1 MKLIRSPWMSAITAL
16 VIGVSIG
23 IASSVHAERVET
35 RLPVD
40 DVRMFSQVLE
50 RIKQAYVED
59 VEDSELIE
67 NAIEGMLS
75 GLDPHSDYLTPDDFK
90 DLREST
96 RGEFG
101 GLGIEISL
109 DETGFVRVVAP
120 IDDTPAYRAGMQSG
134 DLITQIDDTPVKGM
148 SIGDAVN
155 LMRGRPGTEVTL
167 TVAREGESQPLEIEI
182 TRDIIQVT
190 SIRNRM
196 IEPGVGYIRISQF
209 QERTGQDFVEA
220 MESLREENEGALD
233 GLVLD
238 LRNNPGG
245 VLQASV
251 DVVDAL
257 ISQGLIVYTEGR
269 LPNSAS
275 EFEANADDPSEG
287 VNLVVLINGGSASA
301 SEIVA
306 GAIQDHRRGIIMG
319 TRSFGKGSVQTILPL
334 NDNHAIKLTT
344 ARYYT
349 PDGRSIQAQG
359 IEPDIEVRPGK
370 LTQENGN
377 PYYSEAN
384 LAGHLTNG
392 QVDETDAET
401 DEQADDVESDST
413 SESTSEDEA
422 EADNELI
429 NDYQLYQA
437 VTLLKG
443 MRVLNAAR

>member
-1 MKLIRSPWMSAITAL
+1 MKLIRSPWLSAITAL

-75 GLDPHSDYLTPDDFK
+75 GLDPHSDYLTPEDFE

-155 LMRGRPGTEVTL
+155 LMRGRPGTQVTL

-196 IEPGVGYIRISQF
+196 IEPGVGYVRISQF
-209 QERTGQDFVEA
+209 QERTGRDFVEA
-220 MESLREENEGALD
+220 MESLREENDGALD

-257 ISQGLIVYTEGR
+257 ITQGLIVYTEGR

-275 EFEANADDPSEG
+275 EFEANSDDPSEG

-306 GAIQDHRRGIIMG
+306 GAVQDHRRGIIMG

-349 PDGRSIQAQG
+349 PNGRSIQAQG

-392 QVDETDAET
+392 NEEESEAE
-401 DEQADDVESDST
+401 DQASDSET
-413 SESTSEDEA
+413 ESEEA
-422 EADNELI
+422 EADNEI
-429 NDYQLYQA
+429 IDDYQLYQA

-443 MRVLNAAR
+443 MRVLNASR

>member
-1 MKLIRSPWMSAITAL
+1 MKLIRSPWLSAITAL

-59 VEDSELIE
+59 VEDRELIE

-75 GLDPHSDYLTPDDFK
+75 GLDPHSDYLTPEDFE

-155 LMRGRPGTEVTL
+155 LMRGRPGTDVRL
-167 TVAREGESQPLEIEI
+167 TVAREGETQPLEFEI

-196 IEPGVGYIRISQF
+196 IEPGVGYVRISQF
-209 QERTGQDFVEA
+209 QERTGRDFVEA
-220 MESLREENEGALD
+220 MASLRTENEGALD

-275 EFEANADDPSEG
+275 EFEANSDDPSEG

-306 GAIQDHRRGIIMG
+306 GAVQDHRRGVIMG

-344 ARYYT
+344 ARYFT
-349 PDGRSIQAQG
+349 PNGRSIQAQG
-359 IEPDIEVRPGK
+359 IEPDIIVNPGK

-384 LAGHLTNG
+384 LAGHLLNG
-392 QVDETDAET
+392 NEEEPVDSESEEAEETE
-401 DEQADDVESDST
+401 ESDVEAST
-413 SESTSEDEA
+413 
-422 EADNELI
+422 ELI
-429 NDYQLYQA
+429 DDYQLFQA

-443 MRVLNAAR
+443 MRVLNASR

>member
-422 EADNELI
+422 AADNELI

>member
-1 MKLIRSPWMSAITAL
+1 MKLIRSPWLSAITAL

-75 GLDPHSDYLTPDDFK
+75 GLDPHSDYLTPEDFE

-155 LMRGRPGTEVTL
+155 LMRGRPGTDVRL
-167 TVAREGESQPLEIEI
+167 TVAREGETQPLEFEI

-196 IEPGVGYIRISQF
+196 IEPGVGYVRISQF
-209 QERTGQDFVEA
+209 QERTGRDFVEA
-220 MESLREENEGALD
+220 MASLRTENEGALD

-275 EFEANADDPSEG
+275 EFEANSDDPSEG

-306 GAIQDHRRGIIMG
+306 GAVQDHRRGVIMG

-344 ARYYT
+344 ARYFT
-349 PDGRSIQAQG
+349 PNGRSIQAQG
-359 IEPDIEVRPGK
+359 IEPDIIVNPGK

-384 LAGHLTNG
+384 LAGHLLNG
-392 QVDETDAET
+392 NEEEPVDSESEEAEETE
-401 DEQADDVESDST
+401 ESDVEAST
-413 SESTSEDEA
+413 
-422 EADNELI
+422 ELI
-429 NDYQLYQA
+429 DDYQLFQA

-443 MRVLNAAR
+443 MRVLNASR

>member
-1 MKLIRSPWMSAITAL
+1 MKLIRSPWLSAITAL

-75 GLDPHSDYLTPDDFK
+75 GLDPHSDYLTPEDFE

-155 LMRGRPGTEVTL
+155 MMRGRPGTDVTL
-167 TVAREGESQPLEIEI
+167 TVAREGENQPLEFEI

-196 IEPGVGYIRISQF
+196 IEPGVGYVRISQF
-209 QERTGQDFVEA
+209 QERTGRDFVEA

-257 ISQGLIVYTEGR
+257 ITQGLIVYTEGR

-275 EFEANADDPSEG
+275 EFEANSDDPSEG

-306 GAIQDHRRGIIMG
+306 GAVQDHSRGVIMG

-349 PDGRSIQAQG
+349 PNGRSIQAQG

-392 QVDETDAET
+392 SEEESEAEDQASDSETES
-401 DEQADDVESDST
+401 EDVE
-413 SESTSEDEA
+413 A
-422 EADNELI
+422 ENELI

>member
-1 MKLIRSPWMSAITAL
+1 MKLIRSPWLSAMAAL
-16 VIGVSIG
+16 VVGVSIG
-23 IASSVHAERVET
+23 IASSVHAERAET

-59 VEDSELIE
+59 VQDDELIE

-75 GLDPHSDYLTPDDFK
+75 GLDPHSDYLTPEDFE

-96 RGEFG
+96 SGEFG

-109 DETGFVRVVAP
+109 DDTGFVRVVAP

-148 SIGDAVN
+148 TISDAVN
-155 LMRGRPGTEVTL
+155 LMRGRPGTDVTL
-167 TVAREGESQPLEIEI
+167 TVSREGENQPLEFDI

-190 SIRNRM
+190 SIRDRM
-196 IEPGVGYIRISQF
+196 IEPGVGYVRISQF
-209 QERTGQDFVEA
+209 QQRTGRDFVEA
-220 MESLREENEGALD
+220 MDSLRDENDGALD

-257 ISQGLIVYTEGR
+257 IDQGLIVYTEGR

-275 EFEANADDPSEG
+275 EFEAGSDDPSDG

-306 GAIQDHRRGIIMG
+306 GAVQDHRRGVVMG

-349 PDGRSIQAQG
+349 PNGRSIQAQG
-359 IEPDIEVRPGK
+359 IEPDIVVNPGK

-377 PYYSEAN
+377 PYYSESN
-384 LAGHLTNG
+384 LAGHLLNG
-392 QVDETDAET
+392 DGEAAPDADNGEADEE
-401 DEQADDVESDST
+401 EVDVEAS
-413 SESTSEDEA
+413 
-422 EADNELI
+422 NELI
-429 NDYQLYQA
+429 DDYQLYQA

-443 MRVLNAAR
+443 MRVLNASR

>member
-1 MKLIRSPWMSAITAL
+1 MKLIRSPWLSAITAL

-75 GLDPHSDYLTPDDFK
+75 GLDPHSDYLTPEDFK

-109 DETGFVRVVAP
+109 DDTGFVRVVAP

-155 LMRGRPGTEVTL
+155 LMRGRPGTDVRL
-167 TVAREGESQPLEIEI
+167 TVAREGETQPLEFEI

-196 IEPGVGYIRISQF
+196 IEPGVGYVRISQF
-209 QERTGQDFVEA
+209 QERTGRDFVEA
-220 MESLREENEGALD
+220 MASLRTENEGALD

-275 EFEANADDPSEG
+275 EFEANSDDPSEG
-287 VNLVVLINGGSASA
+287 VSLVVLINGGSASA

-306 GAIQDHRRGIIMG
+306 GAVQDHRRGVIMG

-344 ARYYT
+344 ARYFT
-349 PDGRSIQAQG
+349 PNGRSIQAQG
-359 IEPDIEVRPGK
+359 IEPDIIVNQGK

-377 PYYSEAN
+377 PYYSEAD
-384 LAGHLTNG
+384 LAGHLLNG
-392 QVDETDAET
+392 DEENGSDENGEA
-401 DEQADDVESDST
+401 EQADQNEQTEESA
-413 SESTSEDEA
+413 DEA
-422 EADNELI
+422 SNELI
-429 NDYQLYQA
+429 DDYQLFQA

-443 MRVLNAAR
+443 MRVLNASR

>member
-1 MKLIRSPWMSAITAL
+1 MKLIRSPWLSAITAL
-16 VIGVSIG
+16 VVGVSIG

-75 GLDPHSDYLTPDDFK
+75 GLDPHSDYLTPEDFE

-148 SIGDAVN
+148 TIGDAVN
-155 LMRGRPGTEVTL
+155 LMRGRPGTDVTL
-167 TVAREGESQPLEIEI
+167 TVAREGENQPLEFEI

-196 IEPGVGYIRISQF
+196 IEPGVGYVRISQF

-220 MESLREENEGALD
+220 MESLRDENEGALD

-275 EFEANADDPSEG
+275 EFEANSDDPSDG

-306 GAIQDHRRGIIMG
+306 GAVQDHRRGVIMG

-344 ARYYT
+344 ARYFT
-349 PDGRSIQAQG
+349 PNGRSIQAQG
-359 IEPDIEVRPGK
+359 IEPDIIVNPGK

-384 LAGHLTNG
+384 LAGHLLNG
-392 QVDETDAET
+392 DEEEPVEGEAGEAE
-401 DEQADDVESDST
+401 QIDVEASND
-413 SESTSEDEA
+413 
-422 EADNELI
+422 LI
-429 NDYQLYQA
+429 DDYQLYQA
-437 VTLLKG
+437 VMLLKG
-443 MRVLNAAR
+443 MRVLNASR

>member
-1 MKLIRSPWMSAITAL
+1 MKLIRNPWLSAIAAL

-23 IASSVHAERVET
+23 IASSVHAERSQT
-35 RLPVD
+35 SLPVE

-59 VEDSELIE
+59 IDDSVLIE

-75 GLDPHSDYLTPDDFK
+75 GLDPHSDYLTPDDFA

-109 DETGFVRVVAP
+109 DENGYVQVVSP

-134 DLITQIDDTPVKGM
+134 DLITRIDDTPVKGM
-148 SIGDAVN
+148 TISEAVN
-155 LMRGRPGTEVTL
+155 LMRGAPGTDIRL
-167 TVAREGESQPLEIEI
+167 TVAREGESQPLEIDI

-196 IEPGVGYIRISQF
+196 IEPGVGYVRISQF
-209 QERTGQDFVEA
+209 QQRTGRDFIDA
-220 MESLREENEGALD
+220 MASLREQNNGPLD
-233 GLVLD
+233 GMILD

-275 EFEANADDPSEG
+275 EFEANSDDPSDG

-306 GAIQDHRRGIIMG
+306 GAIQDHKRGVIMG

-334 NDNHAIKLTT
+334 NDDHAIKLTT

-349 PDGRSIQAQG
+349 PNGRSIQAQG
-359 IEPDIEVRPGK
+359 IVPDIVVKPGT

-377 PYYSEAN
+377 PYYSEAD

-392 QVDETDAET
+392 NGEDAET
-401 DEQADDVESDST
+401 SVKPATETQDE
-413 SESTSEDEA
+413 EA
-422 EADNELI
+422 EDTQTRADLLS
-429 NDYQLYQA
+429 DYQLYQA
-437 VTLLKG
+437 VMMLNG
-443 MRVLNAAR
+443 MRILDASR

>member
-1 MKLIRSPWMSAITAL
+1 MKLIRSPWLSAITAL

-75 GLDPHSDYLTPDDFK
+75 GLDPHSDYLTPEDFE

-220 MESLREENEGALD
+220 METLREKNEGALD

-401 DEQADDVESDST
+401 EEQADDVESDST
-413 SESTSEDEA
+413 SEDEA
-422 EADNELI
+422 AADNELI

>member
-1 MKLIRSPWMSAITAL
+1 MKLIRSPWLSAITAL

-75 GLDPHSDYLTPDDFK
+75 GLDPHSDYLTPEDFE

-155 LMRGRPGTEVTL
+155 LMRGRPGTDVRL
-167 TVAREGESQPLEIEI
+167 TVAREGETQPLEFEI

-196 IEPGVGYIRISQF
+196 IEPGVGYVRISQF
-209 QERTGQDFVEA
+209 QERTGRDFVEA
-220 MESLREENEGALD
+220 MASLRTENEGALD

-275 EFEANADDPSEG
+275 EFEANSDDPSEG
-287 VNLVVLINGGSASA
+287 VSLVVLINGGSASA

-306 GAIQDHRRGIIMG
+306 GAVQDHRRGVIMG

-344 ARYYT
+344 ARYFT
-349 PDGRSIQAQG
+349 PNGRSIQAQG
-359 IEPDIEVRPGK
+359 IEPDIIVNQGK

-377 PYYSEAN
+377 PYYSEAD
-384 LAGHLTNG
+384 LAGHLLNG
-392 QVDETDAET
+392 DEENGSDENGAS
-401 DEQADDVESDST
+401 EQADQNEQTEESA
-413 SESTSEDEA
+413 DEA
-422 EADNELI
+422 SNELI
-429 NDYQLYQA
+429 DDYQLFQA

-443 MRVLNAAR
+443 MRVLNASR